1 MNVPLPISIATCI
14 EIQSVIVYRVTL
26 QPRNHISNSLPQTV
40 LGNTFTFDAK
50 DHCFKICVELSFLF
64 DSEILSNNLSSR
76 KGVFL
81 GRPDR
86 PLSTIEFVSE
96 NLFKVL
102 MTVERSHGPLAAIW
116 RIE

>member
-1 MNVPLPISIATCI
+1 MTSCI
-14 EIQSVIVYRVTL
+14 EIQSVMFFGGAL
-26 QPRNHISNSLPQTV
+26 QPRNHISGSLPLTV
-40 LGNTFTFDAK
+40 LGHIFIFDVK
-50 DHCFKICVELSFLF
+50 VHYFKICVELSFLF